1 MKILSVFALIVG
13 LAGMAALRQGHLGSG
28 LVYASFT
35 LAFGLFLAAGAA
47 GLLVQRL
54 KHAFELD

>member
-13 LAGMAALRQGHLGSG
+13 LAGMLVLRQGHLGSA
-28 LVYASFT
+28 LVHATFT
-35 LAFGLFLAAGAA
+35 LGFGLFLAAGAA

-54 KHAFELD
+54 RHTFELD